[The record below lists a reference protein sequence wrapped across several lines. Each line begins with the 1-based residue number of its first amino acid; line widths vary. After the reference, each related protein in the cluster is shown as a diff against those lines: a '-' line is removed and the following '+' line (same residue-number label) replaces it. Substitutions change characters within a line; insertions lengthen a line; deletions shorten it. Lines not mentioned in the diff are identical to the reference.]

1 MLDVSEILRRN
12 IQSKELDLQL
22 DIESI
27 QLTYDEVKFNT
38 PIRFIGAIYNDGK
51 TLNVIGKIQLS
62 FDIQC
67 YSCGEDF
74 VFNKEI
80 DFNEMFMQNASEE
93 NYQILSE
100 MIDLEK
106 AITDN
111 IILKLPT
118 RFLCK
123 DDCKGICAICKKN
136 KNYDKCNCNDLQI
149 DPRFEKLKQ
158 LLK

>member
-1 MLDVSEILRRN
+1 MLDISDILRHN
-12 IQSKELDLQL
+12 IQSKEIDINL

-27 QLTYDEVKFNT
+27 QLTYDLIKFEK
-38 PIRFIGAIYNDGK
+38 PIRFIGTIYNDSK
-51 TLNVIGKIQLS
+51 TINVIGNIQIE
-62 FDIQC
+62 FKIQC

-80 DFNEMFMQNASEE
+80 EFNEMFMQNATEE
-93 NYQILSE
+93 NYPIASE
-100 MIDLEK
+100 MIDLQK
-106 AITDN
+106 AVIDN

-136 KNYDKCNCNDLQI
+136 KNYNKCNCNDLQI